1 MKYPTELGV
10 WQFHRERN
18 GVSMG
23 EITPTVAIS
32 PKVTQLSASL
42 VALRR
47 TFHQWPELGF
57 EEKRTSA
64 LVAERLQALG
74 LEVRTGIAQTGVLG
88 ILRGDAAGKT
98 VLLRADMDGL
108 PIEEAS
114 GAPYASQNHGVMH
127 ACGHD
132 GHTAI
137 LLTAA
142 EVLAPLRQQ
151 LCGTVKFA
159 FQPAEELPP
168 GGAKRMIEEG
178 VLEDPTVDAAFGLH
192 LWNSLP
198 VGKIGVEAGPIMA
211 SVDRFDIVI
220 TGVGS
225 HGAYPHT
232 GVDPI
237 VVGSHVVAAL
247 QTVVSR
253 EVPPLAPVVVTVGKF
268 QGGTAFNVI
277 PSQADLSGTVRTVDA
292 RIRQEIPARL
302 ERIVRGITS
311 GMRADY
317 SFNYTF
323 GYPVTVN
330 DVNRA
335 EFARQVAAAIVGE
348 GNVVSAG
355 MTMGAEDM
363 AYFLEAVP
371 GCYLRLGSGNPDRG
385 LIHPHHSALFDF
397 DEAALPIGV
406 ELLSRLAL
414 TYLSRRD

>member
-1 MKYPTELGV
+1 MAG
-10 WQFHRERN
+10 
-18 GVSMG
+18 
-23 EITPTVAIS
+23 ITPNIAVNPEVA
-32 PKVTQLSASL
+32 QLADS
-42 VALRR
+42 VIELRR
-47 TFHQWPELGF
+47 TLHQWPELGF
-57 EEKRTSA
+57 QEQRTSA
-64 LVAERLQALG
+64 LVAEHLQALG
-74 LEVRTGIAQTGVLG
+74 LEVRAGIAQTGVLG
-88 ILRGDAAGKT
+88 VLRGEREGKT

-137 LLTAA
+137 LLTVAK
-142 EVLAPLRQQ
+142 VLAQRRQQ
-151 LCGTVKFA
+151 FSGTVKFA

-168 GGAKRMIEEG
+168 GGAKGMIEAG
-178 VLEDPTVDAAFGLH
+178 VLENPGVDAAFGLH

-198 VGKIGVEAGPIMA
+198 VGKIGVDEGPIMA

-220 TGVGS
+220 KGVGG

-237 VVGSHVVAAL
+237 VAGSHVVAAL

-277 PSQADLSGTVRTVDA
+277 PSQAELSGTVRTVDA
-292 RIRQEIPARL
+292 RIRQEMPARL

-311 GMRADY
+311 GLRAEY
-317 SFNYTF
+317 TFNYAF

-330 DVNRA
+330 DVNKA
-335 EFARQVAAAIVGE
+335 QFARQVAAAIVGDA
-348 GNVVSAG
+348 NVVSAG

-363 AYFLEAVP
+363 SYFLEAVS
-371 GCYLRLGSGNPDRG
+371 GCYLRLGSGNPDKG
-385 LIHPHHSALFDF
+385 LIHPHHSALFNF

-406 ELLSRLAL
+406 DLLTQL
-414 TYLSRRD
+414 TVAYLSGRD